1 MQKIKSI
8 SLNDAYLQALNFA
21 KTHYENFPV
30 VSFLILKNLRKHI
43 AIIYW
48 FARTAD
54 DIADEG
60 NESEEIRLNRLLEF
74 ESNFTKSLN
83 GDNFNGYEY
92 ALANT
97 ITEMNLTTQYFID
110 LLSAFKQDV
119 TKGRYANFDEILHY
133 CNRSA
138 NPVGRIILELFD
150 IRDDSA
156 NEYSDKICTALQLT
170 NFLQD
175 TINDYKKGRL
185 YLAKD
190 EMQNFNVT
198 EYVFEQREINHNLK
212 ELVRFNVERI
222 NGFFDEGKKLLAFL
236 NGKLKTEI
244 KWTIA
249 GGEEILEQIKQNDYN
264 LFNSRPKLSKAKM
277 AGLLIKSFIS

>member
-8 SLNDAYLQALNFA
+8 SLNDAYSQALNFA

-30 VSFLILKNLRKHI
+30 VSFLIQKNLRKHI

-60 NESEEIRLNRLLEF
+60 NESEEIRLNRLHEF

-83 GDNFNGYEY
+83 GDNVSGYEF

-150 IRDDSA
+150 IRDDNA

-190 EMQNFNVT
+190 EMQNYNVT

-236 NGKLKTEI
+236 NEKLKTEI